1 MQDELL
7 MRHWMANH
15 DRFSTDFHAALEL
28 LGSRISRTL
37 RSIRSAYGPALRGT
51 LAGAITLGLW
61 TTVLALATPAT
72 TRAEPHQV
80 ELALALDGPA
90 ELAIA

>member
-72 TRAEPHQV
+72 TRAHQV
-80 ELALALDGPA
+80 ELAMTLDGPA
-90 ELAIA
+90 ELVIA